1 MTLGI
6 GTVAEVL
13 VAMSLSKVWL
23 FNCGCVHGA
32 TPAVKVGN
40 ISKEEDA

>member
-13 VAMSLSKVWL
+13 VAMSLSKV
-23 FNCGCVHGA
+23 C
-32 TPAVKVGN
+32 AVTRERVVAAIAN
-40 ISKEEDA
+40 ESEEELST